1 MVYLKWLA
9 LQADAFR
16 GHGLSLEAQDGQM
29 QTLRQD
35 VANLV
40 CLTRKSRSLQG
51 LRRTGCTS
59 TDVAT
64 GRGDF
69 SLCSL
74 ADQESPPSVSAI
86 NVCFINVRYGLLLC
100 YCSDFHLI
108 SLVMKLTHLTDHFL
122 FLFHF
127 FCFRRIDFF
136 CNK

>member
-40 CLTRKSRSLQG
+40 CLTRKNCSLQG

-59 TDVAT
+59 TVI
-64 GRGDF
+64 
-69 SLCSL
+69 
-74 ADQESPPSVSAI
+74 PPGGFV
-86 NVCFINVRYGLLLC
+86 
-100 YCSDFHLI
+100 
-108 SLVMKLTHLTDHFL
+108 HFL
-122 FLFHF
+122 RFIFHF
-127 FCFRRIDFF
+127 TQYLGHNLVSYIHLFNRTTFIIANKKEKKQSCFSPYKNCPIR
-136 CNK
+136 